1 MCPGHCTAP
10 RWHSSCDGRRR
21 GGPLRRSVMKALT
34 VISLG
39 AAVLITLTGPVAAQ
53 IQLVNDANREFV
65 NKAATGGIA
74 AVELGRIATQRA
86 ARPSVRSFGERMVT
100 DHSRSNA
107 ELASL
112 ARSKGIEV
120 PTALEPSQQAVRD
133 RLSALSGNDFD
144 RAYMSEMARDHTEDI
159 ALFERAAETSTDPDL
174 KAWAAQSLPM
184 LREHLALARQVNSEV
199 VLGPVPTP
207 AALPA
212 AAIIP
217 WCEGTYAP
225 AAGTNFGNCAAAK

>member
-1 MCPGHCTAP
+1 
-10 RWHSSCDGRRR
+10 
-21 GGPLRRSVMKALT
+21 MKALT
-34 VISLG
+34 IIGIV
-39 AAVLITLTGPVAAQ
+39 AAALVAMTGPAAAQ
-53 IQLVNDANREFV
+53 VQLVSDQDREFV
-65 NKAATGGIA
+65 NKAATGNLA
-74 AVELGRIATQRA
+74 EVELGRVAAQRA

-100 DHSRSNA
+100 DHGRSS
-107 ELASL
+107 EQLASL

-133 RLSALSGNDFD
+133 RLSSLSGNDFD
-144 RAYMSEMARDHTEDI
+144 RDYMSEMVRDHTEDI
-159 ALFERAAETSTDPDL
+159 ALFERAAQSSTDPDL

-199 VLGPVPTP
+199 VLGPVPAP

-217 WCEGTYAP
+217 WCQGAYAP
-225 AAGTNFGNCAAAK
+225 AAGTNFGSCAAAK